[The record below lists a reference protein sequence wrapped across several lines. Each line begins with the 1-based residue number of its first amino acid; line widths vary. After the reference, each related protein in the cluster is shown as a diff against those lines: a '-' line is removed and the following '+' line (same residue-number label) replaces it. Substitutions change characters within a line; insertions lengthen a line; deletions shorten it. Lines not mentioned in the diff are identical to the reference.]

1 MPDICTLD
9 DKLAKKINDF
19 LDSDYIFT
27 VNAGNSYTIEEEK
40 EEGRAFIECTVASD
54 SVFVKNA
61 DKKVFSFL
69 DVNGRNDCRKCA
81 DAYIFVSNDVGE
93 LDINVIEI
101 KKTVNLGRWREIQK
115 QLEMGLYNA
124 QSIMGFLGAS
134 ATENVNF
141 YVALQKDI
149 IPSFNIEGF
158 TNKSLIELRA
168 TNGLLVKDN
177 EDMRNWHCN
186 RLRLSNDGNIYNFNK
201 ILLNNLGYGTLEC

>member
-1 MPDICTLD
+1 MIDSTV
-9 DKLAKKINDF
+9 AKKINDF

-101 KKTVNLGRWREIQK
+101 KKTVNLGRWREIKK

-124 QSIMGFLGAS
+124 QSIIGFLGIHD
-134 ATENVNF
+134 TENIKF
-141 YVALQKDI
+141 YIALQNDI
-149 IPSFNIEGF
+149 IPKFISMEDFA
-158 TNKSLIELRA
+158 NKSFIELRA
-168 TNGLLVKDN
+168 ANGLRVKDN
-177 EDMRNWHCN
+177 EDMLDWHCN
-186 RLRLSNDGNIYNFNK
+186 RLKLFNDGRIFSFNK
-201 ILLNNLGYGTLEC
+201 IILDVQGHGILSC